1 MKGKKITQKE
11 KLAGLV
17 SGKVSDIHWCDE
29 NRAFDFFDIK
39 GDLEVLL
46 NQDYSFT
53 NGKLPFLHPGKT
65 ALITFKN
72 KEIGFVGALSPN
84 ISNSLELNQ
93 YIYYFYLNLDCL
105 PQPHVRYY
113 SKYS

>member
-1 MKGKKITQKE
+1 M
-11 KLAGLV
+11 V

-65 ALITFKN
+65 ALITTKN

-84 ISNSLELNQ
+84 ISNSLDLKQ
-93 YIYYFYLNLDCL
+93 DIYYL
-105 PQPHVRYY
+105 YY
-113 SKYS
+113 KLT